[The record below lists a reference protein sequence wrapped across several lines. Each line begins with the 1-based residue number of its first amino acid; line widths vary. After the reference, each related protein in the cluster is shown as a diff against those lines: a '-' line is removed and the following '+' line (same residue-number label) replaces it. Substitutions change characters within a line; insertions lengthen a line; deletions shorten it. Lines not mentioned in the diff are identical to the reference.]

1 MGLGCV
7 MWAWAVISF
16 VFQSHLQVVVAIQ
29 ASGSKKT
36 YIVQIKQHLKPT
48 TYNTHGE
55 WYPELFQSLT
65 SSTPDSI
72 RHTYDASYH
81 GFSAEM
87 TQAEVESLL
96 RSDHVL
102 AVREEKIYNLHTT
115 RTPQFLGLDQINL
128 WDGHSL
134 EELNKASQDVI
145 IGVLDT
151 GVSPESESFRDDGM
165 PDQLPSRWG
174 GKCEFPNDYDPDSRC
189 NKKLIGARNF
199 VKEFFSPRDD
209 VGHGTHTA
217 STAAG
222 SVVKNASFGGLA
234 KGNARGVA
242 YKARL
247 AVYKVCSKQGCR
259 ESDVLA
265 GMDSAIHDR
274 VDVMSLSLGNNN
286 ITSGYKYSDDPIA
299 VAAFMAMEQ
308 GIFVS
313 CSAGNDGPNEAS
325 VANVAPW
332 LMTVGAGTIDREF
345 PAFVI
350 TGNGTKF
357 SGGSMYVG
365 EGMRNRSADLVY
377 GGGRDGARED
387 SFCSSDSSDHD
398 YRMIGKVVICD
409 QGWNTL
415 AEKVAA
421 VSGASGEGMILMI
434 SGRRVGEAIKEYVK
448 STERPTAL
456 LTFGK
461 TEVNVKPSPVVASFS
476 SRGPNRAKA
485 QILKPD
491 VIGPGVNILAAW
503 KRPQSFYIDSGT
515 SMSCPHISGLA
526 ALLKAA
532 HPEWSPSAIKSAL
545 MTTAYTNDNTNS
557 PLRDASR
564 RSISTPWAHGAGYVD
579 PTKAFSPGLVYDA
592 STEDYIAFLCSINY
606 TTAVIQSMT
615 NRSNVECAGAL
626 RNPGDLNYPSL
637 SVVFDTSGVV
647 VNYTRELTN
656 VEDAGSTYHATVEAP
671 ENVVVNVQPS
681 ELIFEKVG
689 DKRRYNVTFTSQI
702 KGVDYPPAYSFGYI
716 TWKNGKN
723 VQVKS
728 PIAVTWA

>member
-1 MGLGCV
+1 
-7 MWAWAVISF
+7 
-16 VFQSHLQVVVAIQ
+16 
-29 ASGSKKT
+29 
-36 YIVQIKQHLKPT
+36 
-48 TYNTHGE
+48 
-55 WYPELFQSLT
+55 
-65 SSTPDSI
+65 
-72 RHTYDASYH
+72 
-81 GFSAEM
+81 
-87 TQAEVESLL
+87 
-96 RSDHVL
+96 
-102 AVREEKIYNLHTT
+102 
-115 RTPQFLGLDQINL
+115 
-128 WDGHSL
+128 
-134 EELNKASQDVI
+134 
-145 IGVLDT
+145 
-151 GVSPESESFRDDGM
+151 M

-199 VKEFFSPRDD
+199 VKEFFSPSDD
-209 VGHGTHTA
+209 VGHDTHTA

-222 SVVKNASFGGLA
+222 FVVKNASFGGLA

-247 AVYKVCSKQGCR
+247 AVYKVCSEQGCR

-274 VDVMSLSLGNNN
+274 VDVLSLSLSNNN
-286 ITSGYKYSDDPIA
+286 ITSVYKYSDDPIA

-345 PAFVI
+345 PAFLI

-377 GGGRDGARED
+377 GGED

-409 QGWNTL
+409 QGRNTL
-415 AEKVAA
+415 AEMVAA
-421 VSGASGEGMILMI
+421 VSGASAKGMILVNRGEELVAGEVLQ
-434 SGRRVGEAIKEYVK
+434 SKNDFLPLLAVGRKVGDAVKEYVK
-448 STERPTAL
+448 STKRPTAL
-456 LTFGK
+456 LTFGEM
-461 TEVNVKPSPVVASFS
+461 EVNVKPSPVVASFS
-476 SRGPNRAKA
+476 SRGPNRATS

-503 KRPQSFYIDSGT
+503 KRQSFYIASGT

-557 PLRDASR
+557 PLRDAAR

-615 NRSNVECAGAL
+615 NRSNVDCAGAL

-637 SVVFDTSGVV
+637 SVLFDTSGVV

-689 DKRRYNVTFTSQI
+689 DKRRYNVMFTSQI

-716 TWKNGKN
+716 SWKNGKN